1 MSRGEGAIRGK
12 FRGILRGFNI
22 RWATRL
28 LRETPR
34 ADLFSVRAQRSS
46 VGLLGQRQFFSPRKR
61 RWAGARGRKTA
72 AGRTAVRPYIPLPL
86 CGKGG
91 TRNRANRRAP
101 LHPAATLWERGNAQS
116 GEPPCA
122 PTSRCH
128 SVGEGERA
136 IGRTAVRPYTPLPQ
150 AGEGLGVRAIQN
162 AHPPHAANS
171 TDVPLS
177 YQSPSR
183 SSQKTAVDNPLLKV
197 PPAGRGNRT
206 AARFPSRSGGNLQEG
221 GNRPLPPPTGS
232 RCRQGEPNPC
242 AVPLAKRGEPHGR
255 GQLCPL
261 SPPPR
266 RS

>member
-72 AGRTAVRPYIPLPL
+72 AGRTAVRPYIPLPQ
-86 CGKGG
+86 
-91 TRNRANRRAP
+91 A
-101 LHPAATLWERGNAQS
+101 
-116 GEPPCA
+116 
-122 PTSRCH
+122 
-128 SVGEGERA
+128 GEGERA

-197 PPAGRGNRT
+197 PPAGRGNQPMRGSPREAGGT
-206 AARFPSRSGGNLQEG
+206 SRKGAIVS
-221 GNRPLPPPTGS
+221 
-232 RCRQGEPNPC
+232 
-242 AVPLAKRGEPHGR
+242 A
-255 GQLCPL
+255 
-261 SPPPR
+261 
-266 RS
+266 

>member
-12 FRGILRGFNI
+12 FGAISRGFNI

-128 SVGEGERA
+128 SVGKGERA
-136 IGRTAVRPYTPLPQ
+136 IGRTAVRPYIPLPLCGRGGTRDR
-150 AGEGLGVRAIQN
+150 ANRRSPLHPAATGGRGAGGEGYTKCASS
-162 AHPPHAANS
+162 A
-171 TDVPLS
+171 
-177 YQSPSR
+177 R
-183 SSQKTAVDNPLLKV
+183 SEL
-197 PPAGRGNRT
+197 NRCT
-206 AARFPSRSGGNLQEG
+206 LVIPIA
-221 GNRPLPPPTGS
+221 
-232 RCRQGEPNPC
+232 EP
-242 AVPLAKRGEPHGR
+242 KFTKD
-255 GQLCPL
+255 
-261 SPPPR
+261 S
-266 RS
+266 S

>member
-34 ADLFSVRAQRSS
+34 ADLFSIRAQRSS

-72 AGRTAVRPYIPLPL
+72 AGRTAVRPYTPLPQ
-86 CGKGG
+86 
-91 TRNRANRRAP
+91 A
-101 LHPAATLWERGNAQS
+101 
-116 GEPPCA
+116 
-122 PTSRCH
+122 
-128 SVGEGERA
+128 GEGERA
-136 IGRTAVRPYTPLPQ
+136 IGRTAVRPTPRCHSV
-150 AGEGLGVRAIQN
+150 GEGLGVRAIQN

-206 AARFPSRSGGNLQEG
+206 HARFPSRSGGNLKEG
-221 GNRPLPPPTGS
+221 GNKPLPPPTGS
-232 RCRQGEPNPC
+232 PCRQGEPNPR
-242 AVPLAKRGEPHGR
+242 AVPLAKRGEPKGGGKQALTPSYGFPMQAGGTEPMR
-255 GQLCPL
+255 G
-261 SPPPR
+261 SPR
-266 RS
+266 EAGGTSRKGAIVSA

>member
-46 VGLLGQRQFFSPRKR
+46 VGLLGQRQFFSH
-61 RWAGARGRKTA
+61 ASAVGQAREG
-72 AGRTAVRPYIPLPL
+72 
-86 CGKGG
+86 GKQ
-91 TRNRANRRAP
+91 R
-101 LHPAATLWERGNAQS
+101 Q

-128 SVGEGERA
+128 RRARGNARSGEPPFAPTSRCHSV
-136 IGRTAVRPYTPLPQ
+136 
-150 AGEGLGVRAIQN
+150 GEGLGVRAIQN

-177 YQSPSR
+177 CQSPSR
-183 SSQKTAVDNPLLKV
+183 SSQKTAVDNPLLKG

-206 AARFPSRSGGNLQEG
+206 AARFPSRSGGNLKEGETSPYPLLRVPDAGRGNRTAARFPSRSGGNLKEG
-221 GNRPLPPPTGS
+221 GNKPLPPPTGS
-232 RCRQGEPNPC
+232 RCRQGEPNRC

-261 SPPPR
+261 SPPLR